1 MSRDHSTLPRATWWL
16 LAALT
21 LGWGMNWPMMK
32 IALAEIPVWTF
43 RCLSVVGGGVAM
55 FAVARLSGDRL
66 RIPREEL
73 RMLAMTALFNVTLWN
88 VFVGYG
94 VRALPAGRA
103 VILAFTMP
111 VWTVLISAFVLRERL
126 TPRKITGVAL
136 GMAGLALLLGDSLKV
151 LGDAPFGSAMVLLAA
166 VSWACGTVLMKRHPS
181 TLSTSAF
188 TAWSLVIGGL
198 PLAIGTALLDG
209 ITLPP
214 LSNAALG
221 ALLYNIFIAFLLC
234 YWLWFRIVT
243 LAPAGVS
250 ALGTLMIPVVGIT
263 SGMLILGERPGFADL
278 GAMVLVIAALATV
291 LVPARAAP
299 AQAGTTPNR

>member
-1 MSRDHSTLPRATWWL
+1 MSRESTTLPRSTWWL
-16 LAALT
+16 LATLT

-32 IALAEIPVWTF
+32 IALAEFPVWTF
-43 RCLSVVGGGVAM
+43 RCLSVVAGGAAM
-55 FAVARLSGDRL
+55 FAVARLSGDKL
-66 RIPREEL
+66 RIPRDEL
-73 RMLAMTALFNVTLWN
+73 RMLVITALFNVTLWN

-126 TPRKITGVAL
+126 TRRKMAGVGL
-136 GMAGLALLLGDSLKV
+136 GMGGLVLLLGDSLKV
-151 LGDAPFGSAMVLLAA
+151 LGDAPYGTVMILLAA
-166 VSWACGTVLMKRHPS
+166 VSWACGTVLMKRYPS
-181 TLSTSAF
+181 SLSTSAF

-198 PLAIGTALLDG
+198 PLAIGAALLEG
-209 ITLPP
+209 ITWHPV
-214 LSNAALG
+214 SNAALG

-250 ALGTLMIPVVGIT
+250 ALGTLLIPVVGIT
-263 SGMLILGERPGFADL
+263 SGVVMLGERPGVADM
-278 GAMVLVIAALATV
+278 GAMVLIIAALATV
-291 LVPARAAP
+291 LVPARSTS
-299 AQAGTTPNR
+299 AQASGAADR

>member
-1 MSRDHSTLPRATWWL
+1 MSRDHSTLPRSTWWL
-16 LAALT
+16 LATLT

-32 IALAEIPVWTF
+32 IALAEVPVWTF
-43 RCLSVVGGGVAM
+43 RCLSVVGGGAAM

-66 RIPREEL
+66 RIPRAEL
-73 RMLAMTALFNVTLWN
+73 RMLVITALFNVTLWN

-126 TPRKITGVAL
+126 TSRKITGVVL
-136 GMAGLALLLGDSLKV
+136 GTAGLAVLLGDSLHV
-151 LGDAPFGSAMVLLAA
+151 LGDAPFGSMMVLMAA
-166 VSWACGTVLMKRHPS
+166 VSWACGTVLMKRYPS

-198 PLAIGTALLDG
+198 PLAAGTALIEG

-214 LSNAALG
+214 MSHAALG
-221 ALLYNIFIAFLLC
+221 ALLYNVFIAFLLC

-250 ALGTLMIPVVGIT
+250 AVGTLMIPVVGIT
-263 SGMLILGERPGFADL
+263 SGMIMLGERPGLADL
-278 GAMVLVIAALATV
+278 GAMILIMAALATV
-291 LVPARAAP
+291 LVPPRSAP
-299 AQAGTTPNR
+299 AQASGTAGR

>member
-1 MSRDHSTLPRATWWL
+1 MSRDQSTLPRTTWWL

-43 RCLSVVGGGVAM
+43 RCLSVAGGGVAM
-55 FAVARLSGDRL
+55 FVVARLAGHRL
-66 RIPREEL
+66 RIPKDEL
-73 RMLAMTALFNVTLWN
+73 RMLVITALFNVTLWN

-126 TPRKITGVAL
+126 TRRKITGVAL
-136 GMAGLALLLGDSLKV
+136 GMAGLAVLLGDSLKV
-151 LGDAPFGSAMVLLAA
+151 LGEAPFGSVMVLLAA
-166 VSWACGTVLMKRHPS
+166 VSWACGTVLMKRYPS

-198 PLAIGTALLDG
+198 PLAVGTALLEG
-209 ITLPP
+209 ISLRPM
-214 LSNAALG
+214 SDAATG

-263 SGMLILGERPGFADL
+263 SGMLILGERPGLADL
-278 GAMVLVIAALATV
+278 GAMILVIAALATV
-291 LVPARAAP
+291 LVPGRATP
-299 AQAGTTPNR
+299 AQAGATVDR